1 MESEEFDYDEVEFDS
16 VQVLHDKGRITQIY
30 FLLFDLWNIN
40 QENSAKYIYLNYN
53 DHYENVCE
61 KMLNVFI
68 ELEEY
73 EKCSVVRDWLIEIEK
88 IKVLDL
94 K

>member
-1 MESEEFDYDEVEFDS
+1 MESEEFDYDEVKFDS
-16 VQVLHDKGRITQIY
+16 VQVLHDQGRITQIY

-53 DHYENVCE
+53 DQYENVCE